1 MYRSS
6 PFRSTLNTGYITCL
20 GMCKVC
26 TEAVHSVALWTR
38 VTLRWDMCK
47 VCTDA
52 VHSVALWTRV
62 TLRWDMCKV
71 CTEAVHSVALW
82 TRVTLRWDMC
92 EVCTEAVHSV
102 ALWTCVPMQGTLSSP
117 PPQPTPHHPSCVAF
131 NMCGKNMP
139 IPRGRKYVVSINN
152 VAILMS

>member
-26 TEAVHSVALWTR
+26 TEAVHSVAPWTR
-38 VTLRWDMCK
+38 VI
-47 VCTDA
+47 
-52 VHSVALWTRV
+52 
-62 TLRWDMCKV
+62 
-71 CTEAVHSVALW
+71 
-82 TRVTLRWDMC
+82 LRWDMC

-139 IPRGRKYVVSINN
+139 IPRGRKYVVSKNN
-152 VAILMS
+152 SFFENRCPSEPLHPDFFSNAQPTNRAWHRYLTAQPGVAFGRS